1 MKESIN
7 LQIHPNPGIN
17 KMPMPLQIFHLKGA
31 WGLLIRLRSSHG
43 IARSIYLNRYIQC
56 YPYPMNYYLFTITLF
71 VP

>member
-1 MKESIN
+1 
-7 LQIHPNPGIN
+7 
-17 KMPMPLQIFHLKGA
+17 MPLQIFHLKGA

-43 IARSIYLNRYIQC
+43 IARFIYLNRYIQC